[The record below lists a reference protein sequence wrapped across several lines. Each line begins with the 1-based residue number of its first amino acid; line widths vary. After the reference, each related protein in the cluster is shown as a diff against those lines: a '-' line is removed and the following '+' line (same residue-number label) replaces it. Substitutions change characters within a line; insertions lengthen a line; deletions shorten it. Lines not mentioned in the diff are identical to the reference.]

1 MLRPTMARTLV
12 TGANRGI
19 GLEIVRILLERG
31 DRVVACVRKSSPEL
45 GALADAHHGEN
56 GLRIVEGI
64 DVSDDEVIPALRRA
78 LSDEVFDTLVLNAG
92 ILEAQGSM
100 DLGLDAIER
109 QLEVN
114 ALGPL
119 RVVAAL
125 AEGLATGAK
134 IALITSRMGSIAD
147 NTSGGY
153 YGYRMSKAALN
164 AAGKSLAIDLA
175 PRGIAVVLLHPGF
188 VRTRMTGHHGDVD
201 PAMAAAKLVERID
214 ELAVERTGRFLHAN
228 GEELPW

>member
-1 MLRPTMARTLV
+1 MARTLV

-19 GLEIVRILLERG
+19 GLEIARILLERG
-31 DRVVACVRKSSPEL
+31 DRVVACVRESSPEL
-45 GALADAHHGEN
+45 RALADKHHGDG

-64 DVSDDEVIPALRRA
+64 DVSDDEVVPALRRELA
-78 LSDEVFDTLVLNAG
+78 DESFDVLVLNAG
-92 ILEAQGSM
+92 ILEPQGPM
-100 DLGLDAIER
+100 DLGLASIER
-109 QLEVN
+109 QLQVN
-114 ALGPL
+114 AIGPL

-125 AEGLATGAK
+125 GEGLASGAK
-134 IALITSRMGSIAD
+134 IALVTSRMGSVGD

-175 PRGIAVVLLHPGF
+175 GRGIAVVLLHPGF
-188 VRTRMTGHHGDVD
+188 VRTRMTSHHGDVD
-201 PAMAAAKLVERID
+201 PATAASNLVARID
-214 ELAVERTGRFLHAN
+214 ELSVERTGRFMHAN